1 MTAPLERQW
10 WELYVRVP
18 ESLSE
23 AASEYLHG
31 LGSTAVV
38 FHEQARLLP
47 QQTICIETCPETT
60 TWTIL
65 QGALPLDDTLPT
77 QVAALQQWLSIS
89 AGETADV
96 QLYCRPLVDVNYL
109 TQWQQ
114 FFQPLCLEGRLM
126 IRPPWDTAPIP
137 AAMACLTLNPGPAF
151 GTGTHPSTHL
161 CLHMLLQYAAQ
172 YQGSTLL
179 DVGCGSGILSLA
191 ALQLGWQSA
200 VGVDIDAQAIT
211 VATHNAELN
220 GLQDRAQFVHGSW
233 QSVTG
238 VFPCIT
244 ANIYLGPL
252 VEMLQPLTRYLAPG
266 GTILLS
272 GLLVSQEATMRT
284 TITSAGLAVQ
294 ARRVEEGW
302 VTLAV
307 QRAPDV
313 EQGSVH
319 G

>member
-1 MTAPLERQW
+1 MTASLDGQW

-23 AASEYLHG
+23 VASEYLHG

-38 FHEQARLLP
+38 FHEQARLVP
-47 QQTICIETCPETT
+47 QQHTCIETCPEAT

-65 QGALPLDDTLPT
+65 QSALPLDDTLPT
-77 QVAALQQWLSIS
+77 QVAALQQWLGVC

-96 QLYCRPLVDVNYL
+96 QLYCRPLLDVDYL

-114 FFQPLCLEGRLM
+114 FFPPLSLEGRLM
-126 IRPPWDTAPIP
+126 IRPPWDTSPLP
-137 AAMACLTLNPGPAF
+137 ATMACLTLNPGPAF

-172 YQGSTLL
+172 YQGSALL

-200 VGVDIDAQAIT
+200 VGVDIDAQAIA
-211 VATHNAELN
+211 VATHNAALN

-238 VFPCIT
+238 MFPCIT

-252 VEMLQPLTRYLAPG
+252 VEMLQPLTRHLAPR
-266 GTILLS
+266 GTIVLS
-272 GLLVSQEATMRT
+272 GLLASQEAVMRA

-294 ARRVEEGW
+294 ARRVEEDW
-302 VTLAV
+302 VSLAV
-307 QRAPDV
+307 RRAPEV
-313 EQGSVH
+313 EHGSVH
-319 G
+319 V